1 MHPAVREW
9 AEILKCDTLQPL
21 FTFYRSSMQLI
32 QDYWPMLAL
41 ALWLGYKWWNTH
53 RVKALLPKLK
63 AEGATLI
70 DVRSLA
76 EFSSDNAPGSVNIPL
91 NELSLRL
98 NEISRQAPVVV
109 GCASGTRSGM
119 AKMLLKKHGFKEV
132 YNVGAWSNF
141 MA

>member
-9 AEILKCDTLQPL
+9 AEILKYDTLQPL
-21 FTFYRSSMQLI
+21 LTFYRSSMQLI
-32 QDYWPMLAL
+32 QDYWPMFAL
-41 ALWLGYKWWNTH
+41 ALWLGYNWWNTH

-76 EFSSDNAPGSVNIPL
+76 EFSSGNAPGSVNIPL
-91 NELSLRL
+91 NELSHRL

-119 AKMLLKKHGFKEV
+119 AKMLLKKHGFKQV

-141 MA
+141 IA

>member
-1 MHPAVREW
+1 
-9 AEILKCDTLQPL
+9 
-21 FTFYRSSMQLI
+21 MQLI
-32 QDYWPMLAL
+32 QDYWPMIAL

-76 EFSSDNAPGSVNIPL
+76 EFSSGNAPGSVNIPL
-91 NELSLRL
+91 NELSHRL
-98 NEISRQAPVVV
+98 NEITRPTPVVV

-119 AKMLLKKHGFKEV
+119 AKMILKKNGFKQV
-132 YNVGAWSNF
+132 YNVGAWRNF
-141 MA
+141 IT

>member
-1 MHPAVREW
+1 
-9 AEILKCDTLQPL
+9 
-21 FTFYRSSMQLI
+21 MQLI
-32 QDYWPMLAL
+32 QDYWPRLAL

-76 EFSSDNAPGSVNIPL
+76 EFSSGNAPGSVNIPL
-91 NELSLRL
+91 NELSHRL

-119 AKMLLKKHGFKEV
+119 AKMLLKKHGFKQV

-141 MA
+141 IA

>member
-21 FTFYRSSMQLI
+21 LTFYRSSMQLI
-32 QDYWPMLAL
+32 QDYWPMFAL
-41 ALWLGYKWWNTH
+41 ALWLGYNWWNTH

-76 EFSSDNAPGSVNIPL
+76 EFSSGNAPGSVNIPL

-141 MA
+141 IA

>member
-9 AEILKCDTLQPL
+9 AEILKYDTLQPL
-21 FTFYRSSMQLI
+21 LTFYRSSMQLI
-32 QDYWPMLAL
+32 QDYWPMFAL
-41 ALWLGYKWWNTH
+41 ALWLGYNWWNTH

-76 EFSSDNAPGSVNIPL
+76 EFSSGNAPGSVNIPL

-98 NEISRQAPVVV
+98 NAISRQAPVVV
-109 GCASGTRSGM
+109 GCSSGTRSGM

-141 MA
+141 IA

>member
-9 AEILKCDTLQPL
+9 AEILKYDTLQPL
-21 FTFYRSSMQLI
+21 LTFYRSSMQLI
-32 QDYWPMLAL
+32 QDYWPMFAL
-41 ALWLGYKWWNTH
+41 ALWLGYNWWNTH

-76 EFSSDNAPGSVNIPL
+76 EFSSGNAPGSVNIPL

-141 MA
+141 IA